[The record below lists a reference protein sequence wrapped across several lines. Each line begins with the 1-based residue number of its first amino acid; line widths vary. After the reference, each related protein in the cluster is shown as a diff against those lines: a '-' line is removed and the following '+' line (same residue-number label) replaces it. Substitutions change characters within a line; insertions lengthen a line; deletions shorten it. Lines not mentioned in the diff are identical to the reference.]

1 MYRIVVSSNVRTLV
15 AQLSAEQ
22 DFWMTVQ
29 GAKSLSI
36 SIAVV
41 TNQDHKLMHSVSSVS
56 LGIAVSWIYP
66 IADST
71 DYYVHIYNYI

>member
-1 MYRIVVSSNVRTLV
+1 
-15 AQLSAEQ
+15 
-22 DFWMTVQ
+22 MTVQ